1 MEKIKIHFDKIFDL
15 LWQEGI
21 VKRYDGIYLI
31 TSLLYL
37 KSLED
42 IESVDVGNRIGE
54 ESVFVDCEKNKWSS
68 LIDMDMFDAY
78 PYYVDKIFPFL
89 CLQPLGVGFDSFC
102 HIMPIRI
109 SEYGFY
115 QILIE
120 VGNTFTNILEGADI
134 AKDNISIYGDIFECL
149 LTYLD
154 GNFAENHILL
164 APKNLRQLLCELA
177 QFQGDETVYDPAM
190 GIGNLLVEANKQ
202 MLIKRSSGD
211 KLIDNQDGF
220 SEFKKN
226 EITSVSGYWDNE
238 KILEGDEGDMG
249 YLFLAQMNF
258 YFHHINLQQ
267 PQFKRGM
274 LAGLMRT
281 LHFDRVISVMK
292 PHRPLPK
299 IIDDSIMKLAQDGIA
314 VLVVPLQF
322 LYNSSKR
329 YSNVRIKL
337 LEQFCVEA
345 VISLPDHEF
354 APQSSIRTAIIIV
367 SKRRTSTNH
376 KIWFCDLKND
386 GYSNDMKR
394 IKNTDT
400 PLPYLVQSFLK
411 KEEIHNDW
419 FDSELVSSEEVLEN
433 DASLL
438 VAQYIDIYDDI
449 MEEIDLD
456 LIISHLDDLQY
467 KIKGGIDELKRYL

>member
-1 MEKIKIHFDKIFDL
+1 MEKIKIYFDKIFDL

-42 IESVDVGNRIGE
+42 IESIDVGNRIGE

-68 LIDMDMFDAY
+68 LIDMDMFEAY
-78 PYYVDKIFPFL
+78 PYYVNKIFPFL
-89 CLQPLGVGFDSFC
+89 CLQPLGIGFASFC
-102 HIMPIRI
+102 NIMPVRI
-109 SEYGFY
+109 SEYGFN

-120 VGNTFTNILEGADI
+120 INNIFVDILKGADV

-154 GNFAENHILL
+154 GNFAKNHILL

-177 QFQGDETVYDPAM
+177 QFQGNETVYDPAM
-190 GIGNLLVEANKQ
+190 GIGSLLVEANTQ
-202 MLIKRSSGD
+202 MLIKRSSED

-238 KILEGDEGDMG
+238 KILEGDESDMD

-258 YFHHINLQQ
+258 YFHHINLHQ

-274 LAGLMRT
+274 IAGLMRT
-281 LHFDRVISVMK
+281 QCFDRVISVMK

-299 IIDDSIMKLAQDGIA
+299 NIDDCIMKLGQDGIA

-337 LEQFCVEA
+337 LKQFCVEA

-354 APQSSIRTAIIIV
+354 APQAAIRTAIIVI
-367 SKRRTSTNH
+367 SKRRTSTN
-376 KIWFCDLKND
+376 D
-386 GYSNDMKR
+386 
-394 IKNTDT
+394 
-400 PLPYLVQSFLK
+400 
-411 KEEIHNDW
+411 
-419 FDSELVSSEEVLEN
+419 
-433 DASLL
+433 
-438 VAQYIDIYDDI
+438 
-449 MEEIDLD
+449 
-456 LIISHLDDLQY
+456 
-467 KIKGGIDELKRYL
+467 